1 MRKTSIIILTYNN
14 LNYTKKCIE
23 SIKKYTKNKDYEII
37 VIDNNSTDNTK
48 DYLKELKNIKVIYN
62 KENLGF
68 PKGCNQGIQIADKE
82 NDILLLNNDT
92 IVTTNWLDNLKIALY
107 SSDKIGATGS
117 VCNKDENRQGI
128 DFKYD
133 GLEEMQKLAKENNIS
148 NPDKWEEKIFLIGF
162 CILIKRE
169 VIDKLKELD
178 ENYSPGYIEDND
190 LSLRIIKLGYKLI
203 LCHDSF
209 IHHYLGTAFRKDLN
223 SFYKILYKNRD
234 YFYNKWHFNTFSFD
248 DIKSASYPLIESPKR
263 ILELNCGI
271 GVTILSLKYKFKNIE
286 IEGIEEDKYKREIS
300 KNITN
305 IYEKLEQA
313 KNNYYDY
320 ILIGDNLEQEK
331 DIKLFLKEITKHLTK
346 DGYLIGEFT
355 NYSNIKIINKLLEE
369 ECYNT
374 LKNKINFFSPKDIK
388 KILKENSYSECNF
401 FFWYEQL
408 NIREENILKLLN
420 ITNNS
425 KYTYYTFKC
434 KTNK

>member
-271 GVTILSLKYKFKNIE
+271 GVTILSLKYKFKKIE
-286 IEGIEEDKYKREIS
+286 IEKIEEDKYKREIS